1 MLNSQVEAFIKYL
14 EGSNQ
19 YSENTTIAYRNDL
32 MQFVNFLSDYKN
44 WKDLD
49 VAKVQQ
55 YVTELQEQGYASSTV
70 ARKVAAIKTF
80 LGYLHQHGETKDDI
94 SRQIITPKVRR
105 QAQTLL
111 NEEEVNNLLA
121 IPNQSESP
129 KNLRNRVLL
138 NLLYSTD
145 LRITELVELRLKDYH
160 GDYIKFTNDNG
171 MTREFDLNDST
182 RTHMEKYLKDGRP
195 ALDKNLGSDALFL
208 NHRGSAL
215 SRQGLWLIIKE
226 CAQRAGLST
235 AVTPHILRRSSDSHI

>member
-1 MLNSQVEAFIKYL
+1 MLSTQVESFIKFL

-32 MQFVNFLSDYKN
+32 MQFVNYLSEYKN
-44 WKDLD
+44 WKDLE
-49 VAKVQQ
+49 VAKVQN
-55 YVTELQEQGYASSTV
+55 YVTQLQEQGYASSTV

-80 LGYLHQHGETKDDI
+80 LGYLHQNNQTKDDI

-111 NEEEVNNLLA
+111 NEEEVTNLLS
-121 IPNQSESP
+121 IPEQSDSP

-145 LRITELVELRLKDYH
+145 LRITELVELHLKDYD
-160 GDYIKFTNDNG
+160 GKKIKFTNDNG
-171 MTREFDLNDST
+171 VTREFELNDST
-182 RTHMEKYLKDGRP
+182 RSHMEKYLKDGRP
-195 ALDKNLGSDALFL
+195 SLDKNLGSDALFL

-235 AVTPHILRRSSDSHI
+235 AVTPHILRRSSDAHI